1 MNRSTK
7 LSPRIDS
14 MELVDRYLQAVK
26 FGLPKNQKQDI
37 IAELSEDLHSQIQDQ
52 EAMLGRAVNEEEI
65 AAILKKFGPPMQVAL
80 RYQPQRYL
88 IGPQVFPMYLFVLKL
103 VWMCF
108 FGPWFVIGVALDI
121 FVAANHTDHYQELT
135 VVLDRFWLAALINLI
150 VVTIVFAVIDR
161 YQPEGIWQKWNPLK
175 LPHVRDVNHIP
186 LSSSISEL
194 AWYGMISLWWA
205 GAFHFPSIP
214 GLTIEP
220 APVISRFFFWPTLV
234 LVVGHAA
241 IAAANAFRPWW
252 TPRRAFLRATL
263 DALGLLVVGALL
275 IICFT
280 GGAFV
285 TVISAQLS
293 TADILAM
300 QKWFTW
306 GWVVMLLLWCEI
318 GYFVGLVQDARR
330 AVGLQP
336 LSRWRGA
343 LRWGSKNRATGAQQ

>member
-1 MNRSTK
+1 
-7 LSPRIDS
+7 
-14 MELVDRYLQAVK
+14 MELVDRYLQAIK

-52 EAMLGRAVNEEEI
+52 EGSLGRALKQEEI

-121 FVAANHTDHYQELT
+121 FVAANHSGHYGALT
-135 VVLDRFWLAALINLI
+135 TVLDRFWLAALINVI
-150 VVTIVFAVIDR
+150 VVTIVFALIDR
-161 YQPEGIWQKWNPLK
+161 YQPDGIWQNWNPLK
-175 LPHVRDVNHIP
+175 LPKIRDTNRIP
-186 LSSSISEL
+186 WSSSISEL

-214 GLTIEP
+214 GLTIQP
-220 APVISRFFFWPTLV
+220 APVISRFFFWPILL

-241 IAAANAFRPWW
+241 IAAVNAFRPWW
-252 TPRRAFLRATL
+252 TRKRAFLRAAL
-263 DALGLLVVGALL
+263 DALGLVVVGALL
-275 IICFT
+275 TICFT
-280 GGAFV
+280 GGSFV
-285 TVISAQLS
+285 TVNAPQLS
-293 TADILAM
+293 MDDILAT
-300 QKWFTW
+300 QKWFAW

-330 AVGLQP
+330 VMGLQP
-336 LSRWRGA
+336 LCPWRGA
-343 LRWGSKNRATGAQQ
+343 FGCGSRSHALGRQL